1 MNTSQTPLYENGQ
14 FIVTPSYL
22 RTAKVFYPI
31 RETSGRIRKDFLFA
45 GLAFAAVIGLA
56 LWTYY
61 DLWYW
66 HERVAMGVSI
76 AMALIAGTQ
85 VSTLQIDARGFP
97 SRMFMARAK
106 TIRAVFHAI
115 TEAKS
120 MTAQSQEVYGDAGD
134 GTEQASEGA

>member
-1 MNTSQTPLYENGQ
+1 MKNAQTPLYEKGQ

-66 HERVAMGVSI
+66 HERVAMSVSI
-76 AMALIAGTQ
+76 AIALIAGTQ

-97 SRMFMARAK
+97 SRMFIARAK

-120 MTAQSQEVYGDAGD
+120 MTAQSQGGYGE
-134 GTEQASEGA
+134 TEHGAEQGLEDI